1 VAVDSVGR
9 RGDSSKLFSMRDPF
23 EVTCPCCQGVLTIDP
38 ERRAV
43 LSHRGPA
50 SKAATFDL
58 SGEVAKL
65 KQSGEQ
71 REQQFA
77 DALAGHRRHQETLS
91 RRFDDLFR
99 KAKEEDS
106 AARPV
111 RDIDL

>member
-1 VAVDSVGR
+1 
-9 RGDSSKLFSMRDPF
+9 MWDPF

-38 ERRAV
+38 QRKSV
-43 LSHRGPA
+43 LSHHGPA
-50 SKAATFDL
+50 SKASSFDL
-58 SGEVAKL
+58 TNEVAKL
-65 KQSGEQ
+65 KQSGAQ

-99 KAKEEDS
+99 KAKDEEDS
-106 AARPV
+106 ARPG

>member
-1 VAVDSVGR
+1 MAVPSVVR
-9 RGDSSKLFSMRDPF
+9 RGVSGKLFTMWDPF

-38 ERRAV
+38 ERKAV

-58 SGEVAKL
+58 PGEVAKL

-106 AARPV
+106 PARPV
-111 RDIDL
+111 RDIEL